1 VRAKAEAQALGVN
14 LTVTGPT
21 DFSASEQAP
30 ILNAVAV
37 SKPDTLIVAPTDSSV
52 LNPELSRIAG
62 EGVKLVF
69 VDTTTTDPS
78 LAVSHITTNNVAG
91 GALAADSLAQ
101 QIGGKGTVAVIDV
114 NPGISTTDARI
125 QGSVV
130 RNVVALGADR
140 RCGPPQHRS
149 SGPARRGE
157 PRREAGESQRP
168 PSVTDGGP
176 L

>member
-125 QGSVV
+125 QGARWCATLWRWELTDAAGRPNTDHQV
-130 RNVVALGADR
+130 RLDAASRAAKLVSHSGR
-140 RCGPPQHRS
+140 RQ
-149 SGPARRGE
+149 
-157 PRREAGESQRP
+157 
-168 PSVTDGGP
+168 
-176 L
+176 